1 MQNDYDDELQEIFAS
16 VKMTK
21 RILTKTLATV
31 KFNLTHSD
39 EDASNDTFYALVQ
52 MLRRLRV
59 ENNMCIETLCEEAMQ
74 DE

>member
-1 MQNDYDDELQEIFAS
+1 MSDYDDELQEIFAS

-39 EDASNDTFYALVQ
+39 EDASNDTFAALVD